1 MLQGRMPPGPRP
13 SSRAWWWAA
22 WFAVVL
28 VGFNT
33 CSDHRTSQ
41 AVGDMLGSGHYSV
54 SLGTAVAALR
64 AAGTDDGDIN
74 RYLAYVSA
82 VLGRP
87 YQGYYVRPIEGW
99 KVDARSLHDG
109 DGGRDVNDPRS
120 VAPVVP
126 ARPLFPYRDFSVE
139 YPPGFFL
146 FALPPALIS
155 ADLDAYRVLFS
166 AFMALLLTAA
176 LVLCI
181 AVARRLAPGD
191 APRLLPAAVL
201 CAAALGIIAV
211 RRYDAVVSLSLCG
224 LVLGCVARRP
234 LLAGLFFG
242 LGVAAKGL
250 PILLTPLP
258 LLYFLAQRRFKEAA
272 LATAAAVGIGLCIG
286 LPFLRTAGSHLF
298 DLIAYHAGR
307 PLQVESTFGA
317 LLTVYRLIDPAAVT
331 ISHTY
336 GSANPVAAWDGPLRQ
351 LASLLPLVA
360 LAAVSLLTWRAC
372 QPPSQFEPRDE
383 RDCGRAL
390 VCGLC
395 AGLAFV
401 MTLGKVLSPQYV
413 TWLLPLG
420 VLASLLDG
428 RVALRRFALA
438 MGLTQLVY
446 PLLYRSGLADAL
458 SPTFGAAVLL
468 RNGLLLDWALRLV
481 LRPAPGLEEAEVAEG
496 GAGQRR

>member
-1 MLQGRMPPGPRP
+1 MLQGRMPPDPRP
-13 SSRAWWWAA
+13 SRRAWWWAA

-28 VGFNT
+28 LGWNS
-33 CSDHRTSQ
+33 CSSHRRAQ
-41 AVGDMLGSGHYSV
+41 AVGDMLGSGHYEV
-54 SLGTAVAALR
+54 SLTTAVAALR

-99 KVDARSLHDG
+99 KVDARTLHEGND
-109 DGGRDVNDPRS
+109 GRDVNDPRS

-146 FALPPALIS
+146 FALPPALMS
-155 ADLDAYRVLFS
+155 DDLDAYRLLFS
-166 AFMALLLTAA
+166 GLMALLLTAA
-176 LVLCI
+176 LGLCI
-181 AVARRLAPGD
+181 AIARRLSPGRAD
-191 APRLLPAAVL
+191 DLLPAAVL

-211 RRYDAVVSLSLCG
+211 RRYDAAVSLSLCG
-224 LVLGCVARRP
+224 LCFGCVARRP

-258 LLYFLAQRRFKEAA
+258 LIYFFAQRRLREAA
-272 LATAAAVGIGLCIG
+272 LATFAAVGIGLCIG

-298 DLIAYHAGR
+298 DMIAYHAGR

-331 ISHTY
+331 IAHTY

-351 LASLLPLVA
+351 LASLLPLLA
-360 LAAVSLLTWRAC
+360 LGAVSVVTFLAC
-372 QPPSQFEPRDE
+372 QPPSQFEARDE
-383 RDCGRAL
+383 RDCGQAL
-390 VCGLC
+390 VRGLC
-395 AGLAFV
+395 AALVGV
-401 MTLGKVLSPQYV
+401 MTLGKVFSPQYV

-420 VLASLLDG
+420 VLASLFDG
-428 RVALRRFALA
+428 RAAMRRFTLA
-438 MGLTQLVY
+438 MALTQLVY
-446 PLLYRSGLADAL
+446 PLLYRAELANSL
-458 SPTFGAAVLL
+458 SPLFGAVVLL
-468 RNGLLLDWALRLV
+468 RNGLLLYWAVRL
-481 LRPAPGLEEAEVAEG
+481 LLPPRP
-496 GAGQRR
+496 R